1 MGKLNSIIVLLY
13 TFHIIHP
20 QKQKRSVRPF
30 CSWGEHSKG
39 LSNQADVEL
48 DMINAMSAADI
59 AFIMSSSQA
68 IVNWLNAFDQS
79 DFFIVSLMYNNKYYF
94 PLTCFAREP
103 RVTYILVSTW
113 KNKIS
118 SRIVY
123 YQEMKHWPCNDK
135 KDCIVLSS
143 DNITHPKVEMQLS
156 CHLSFLLGFSPIESS
171 FNCLLF
177 NPLGYSSLFISLLL
191 TFASLAQAPQF
202 LIKLY
207 I

>member
-1 MGKLNSIIVLLY
+1 MRWAWYHELSKPRPVL
-13 TFHIIHP
+13 
-20 QKQKRSVRPF
+20 
-30 CSWGEHSKG
+30 
-39 LSNQADVEL
+39 
-48 DMINAMSAADI
+48 
-59 AFIMSSSQA
+59 
-68 IVNWLNAFDQS
+68 
-79 DFFIVSLMYNNKYYF
+79 YF

-207 I
+207 IYLLWKLKKCSTITCPCSTLFGWCK